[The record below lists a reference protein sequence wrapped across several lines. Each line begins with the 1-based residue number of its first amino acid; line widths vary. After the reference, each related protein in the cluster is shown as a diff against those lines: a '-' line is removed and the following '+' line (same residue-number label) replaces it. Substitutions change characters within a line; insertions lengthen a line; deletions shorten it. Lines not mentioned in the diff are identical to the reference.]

1 MDKEINK
8 SDEYSSL
15 SDVDEILPTV
25 DLDQEELK
33 DLDETPPP
41 PPPPRPLPVKKRVV
55 RHAEVCLK
63 DLLFLVVLFH
73 NFMGFELWVCWLN
86 LWYLSLLDFLGGY

>member
-1 MDKEINK
+1 MIPLENVENLSSEEEEDPELIEEMDKEINK

-15 SDVDEILPTV
+15 SDVDEVLPAV

-55 RHAEVCLK
+55 RRAEVYLK
-63 DLLFLVVLFH
+63 NLFLVVF
-73 NFMGFELWVCWLN
+73 GFVVL
-86 LWYLSLLDFLGGY
+86 

>member
-1 MDKEINK
+1 MIPLENVENLSSEEEEDPELIEEMDKEINK

-15 SDVDEILPTV
+15 SDVDEVLPAV

-55 RHAEVCLK
+55 RRAEVYLNN
-63 DLLFLVVLFH
+63 LFLVVF
-73 NFMGFELWVCWLN
+73 GFIVL
-86 LWYLSLLDFLGGY
+86 